1 MNMANIMGRLG
12 FISSILL
19 ALAALASPAAAPAA
33 EDDFY
38 KGKTVTIVS
47 GEPPGG
53 ATDAYARLLA
63 AALARHLP
71 GSPSIIVQSKPGAS
85 SMVAANYVYKLAPR
99 DGTTLLMPLSTA
111 MFASLLGSEGAIF
124 NPTEFTWIGNLDQA
138 TGTCSVWK
146 GAGIASFEDLLK
158 SATVFGASAPSGVA
172 SQYPRSL
179 NALFGTRIRVIHGY
193 GGTGALALAM
203 QRGEIQG
210 SCAFQLSALKS
221 AFRTRYEAGDLIPI
235 VQFARKSPELAGVP
249 HVLDFAR
256 TVEERQ
262 VFNLVYNRD
271 IMGRALAAPPGL
283 PPARTALLR
292 HAFDAAIT
300 DPELIAAASRAG
312 LPLTP
317 MRGEEVE
324 AFVRDMM
331 AVPPEVAARAR
342 AALEFG
348 QQENQELQSI
358 AGTIVGAAGGR
369 ITIKDADGK
378 PHDLAISAAD
388 STVMLDGRPATLS
401 ALKPGLVCFLR
412 TTEADV
418 AQIVACK

>member
-1 MNMANIMGRLG
+1 MRNCRQFLFAIPLVAGT
-12 FISSILL
+12 LL
-19 ALAALASPAAAPAA
+19 WPAASVAA

-38 KGKTVTIVS
+38 KGKVVTIIA

-71 GSPSIIVQSKPGAS
+71 GSPSVIVQAKPGAS
-85 SMVAANYVYKLAPR
+85 SMVAANYVYKIAPR

-111 MFASLLGSEGAIF
+111 MFASVFGSDGAIF

-146 GAGIASFEDLLK
+146 GAGVTSFEDLLK
-158 SATVFGASAPSGVA
+158 NTALLGASAPSGVA

-179 NALFGTRIRVIHGY
+179 NALFGTRIHVIHGY
-193 GGTGALALAM
+193 GGTSAMALAM

-221 AFRTRYEAGDLIPI
+221 AFRTSYEAGELIPI
-235 VQFARKSPELAGVP
+235 VQFARKSPELKGVP

-256 TVEERQ
+256 TDEERRI
-262 VFNLVYNRD
+262 FNLVYNRD
-271 IMGRALAAPPGL
+271 IMGRALAAPPGI

-292 HAFDAAIT
+292 RAFEEALK
-300 DPELIAAASRAG
+300 DPELTETAARAG

-324 AFVRDMM
+324 AFVRHMM
-331 AVPPEVAARAR
+331 AVPPEAVARAR

-348 QQENQELQSI
+348 QQENLQLKSI
-358 AGTIVGAAGGR
+358 AGTISAIGGGR
-369 ITIKDADGK
+369 IMVADADGK
-378 PHDLAISAAD
+378 PHDLAISDAN
-388 STVMLDGRPATLS
+388 STIMLDGRQAALA
-401 ALKPGLVCFLR
+401 ALKAGMACFLR
-412 TTEADV
+412 YTDADV
-418 AQIVACK
+418 AQIVVCK